1 MFGALVGIFEG
12 EGVFEVTS
20 TMIFG
25 AELRVEANQG
35 CLRGYLTMEIGSVFG
50 RIRAD
55 FGTH

>member
-1 MFGALVGIFEG
+1 VGIFEG